1 MTILLIIAAY
11 VIIAGVWA
19 AALIVINSK
28 CGEVF
33 DWDFSGYFPVVFI
46 AMFWPIAAPVAL
58 MITVAVWYVKDRE
71 GCR

>member
-1 MTILLIIAAY
+1 MTVLLIIAAY

-19 AALIVINSK
+19 AALIVVNSR
-28 CGEVF
+28 CGKVF
-33 DWDFSGYFPVVFI
+33 DWDFDDYWPVAFI

-58 MITVAVWYVKDRE
+58 MITVAVWYVNDHK